1 MAAGQRKGKGRPK
14 AAEKAG
20 PLALSGWVLFDWA
33 TQPFYTLVVTFLFAP
48 YFVNGFIKDPALGA
62 TLWAYATGGAELI
75 AAILAPI
82 LGSIADAGFPR
93 KPWIAGILGAAG
105 RWACAGCGSPSRGKP
120 AWRRSCFS
128 PSLSPSS
135 GLSSPPCSTTP

>member
-1 MAAGQRKGKGRPK
+1 
-14 AAEKAG
+14 
-20 PLALSGWVLFDWA
+20 VLFDWA

-48 YFVNGFIKDPALGA
+48 FFVNGFIKDPALGA

-93 KPWIAGILGAAG
+93 KPLIAG
-105 RWACAGCGSPSRGKP
+105 
-120 AWRRSCFS
+120 F
-128 PSLSPSS
+128 S
-135 GLSSPPCSTTP
+135 GLLVVGL